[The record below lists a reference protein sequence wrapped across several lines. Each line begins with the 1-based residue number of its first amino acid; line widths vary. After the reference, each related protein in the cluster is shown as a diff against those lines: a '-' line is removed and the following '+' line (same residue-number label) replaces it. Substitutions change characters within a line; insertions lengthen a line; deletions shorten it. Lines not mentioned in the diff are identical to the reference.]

1 MEFERNNR
9 LDVWDKQDKKWR
21 EALVLDIGDKKIKIN
36 YRGFSAKYDEVIDI
50 STEGLRI
57 KEVGSHSDAEG
68 WAKYSQKH

>member
-1 MEFERNNR
+1 M
-9 LDVWDKQDKKWR
+9 
-21 EALVLDIGDKKIKIN
+21 VLDIGDKKIKIN